1 MDVWTYLLKNAKQ
14 DFINSKLGRKR
25 TPPFRFVKVPQVPV
39 KVWISSEDF
48 EAAPSVRC
56 LGRAVKY
63 KESLPH
69 LPNAA
74 CVANS
79 PENAALRGRTEA
91 L

>member
-1 MDVWTYLLKNAKQ
+1 MQISIQLIPNLP
-14 DFINSKLGRKR
+14 GRE
-25 TPPFRFVKVPQVPV
+25 PGISDLSGFR
-39 KVWISSEDF
+39 ISSEDF
-48 EAAPSVRC
+48 EASSSVRC

-79 PENAALRGRTEA
+79 PENTALRGRTEA